1 MRFASRNNL
10 REGNIMRATRR
21 RHLLGL
27 VAAVLVLWPAVAG
40 AQVSVLFTW
49 NQPNIQSFYLSD
61 FDPSDTAVHP
71 DLFTLQI
78 LNSTGLDQVISL
90 RFYILAGMGGA
101 TQLVTASTDPFTL
114 GAGGLMVTNR
124 DLSQVGQDY
133 TLSDYDVDTDAAEE
147 IVNQLLE
154 TGVLPSDT
162 YTFRLEV
169 YSEVEALMG
178 SGEYALVVSN
188 PSRVDLFGPGGEFGG
203 TLPVIATSNPQF
215 FWSSDAMGGTA
226 STRFS
231 LKVVR
236 VDDATSGEEAIDGFA
251 VWQAA
256 VTDQTTTIYPA
267 SVEAIPL
274 EAGSSYAW
282 QVTRIVETSGGER
295 EIESEI
301 FWFKLEDPAG
311 GIFGASVDEE
321 VAAMLQQIASLQGV
335 GSEIEGFTPIG
346 TVLVD
351 GRPVNLNGLRELL
364 RRILSGEIQVTSII
378 IR

>member
-1 MRFASRNNL
+1 
-10 REGNIMRATRR
+10 MRATRR

-49 NQPNIQSFYLSD
+49 NQPDIQSFYLSD

-78 LNSTGLDQVISL
+78 LNSTGLDQVVYL
-90 RFYILAGMGGA
+90 RFYILAGPGGA

-162 YTFRLEV
+162 YTFRIEV
-169 YSEVEALMG
+169 YSEVGALMG

-215 FWSSDAMGGTA
+215 FWSSDAMGGAA
-226 STRFS
+226 STRFN

-251 VWQAA
+251 VWQTAI
-256 VTDQTTTIYPA
+256 TDQTTTIYPA

-282 QVTRIVETSGGER
+282 QVTRIVGTSGGER

-311 GIFGASVDEE
+311 GVFGASVDEE
-321 VAAMLQQIASLQGV
+321 VTAMMDQIMTLQGV
-335 GSEIEGFTPIG
+335 GTELEGFTPLG

-351 GRPVNLNGLRELL
+351 GRPVNINGLRELL
-364 RRILSGEIQVTSII
+364 KRVLSGEIQVTSII